1 MNSKIYDEWL
11 KVNVELHNKLE
22 ELKKL
27 DKERATLIKEA
38 EDVELT
44 EELKKKMNLSVA
56 KYENLLEEIKVVK
69 LRAETLKKEV
79 GE

>member
-1 MNSKIYDEWL
+1 MNSKVYDEWL

-27 DKERATLIKEA
+27 DKERTTIIKEA
-38 EDVELT
+38 EGVELT
-44 EELKKKMNLSVA
+44 EELKKKMNLSVL
-56 KYENLLEEIKVVK
+56 KYEKLLEEIKVVRS
-69 LRAETLKKEV
+69 RAEILKKEV